1 MSGQTFSQNP
11 HWEVKATT
19 TTVDFRTPSL
29 FQNEKSDF
37 EDHSPTELT
46 HDNLH
51 KIESV
56 YDYMCVV
63 SGDQHRSFLLS
74 CGVGSTCLTL
84 FFFFSQFTSTCILFQ
99 PKAVAI
105 GSLSRTRKS
114 YIFVSLLDT
123 GLGPLGHW
131 EQLKKQCILLRH
143 RPRISGWLKAALGI
157 FLVRHKPRATRSLR
171 AALKTVTS

>member
-84 FFFFSQFTSTCILFQ
+84 FFFFFFQFTSTCILFQ

-131 EQLKKQCILLRH
+131 EQLKKTMY
-143 RPRISGWLKAALGI
+143 
-157 FLVRHKPRATRSLR
+157 LV
-171 AALKTVTS
+171 KTQAEDQWMIESSFGDLSCQTQAQGHQIIESCFKNCH